1 MTSSMLNAILGV
13 ERIRRTPVRRSMLV
27 DLRDAL
33 ERRAARMFRHNRR
46 ARAFQDL
53 GIKDRFNG
61 MEG

>member
-1 MTSSMLNAILGV
+1 MHAMMLNAILGV
-13 ERIRRTPVRRSMLV
+13 ERIRRTVRRTGLG

-33 ERRAARMFRHNRR
+33 ERRAARMLRHNRR
-46 ARAFQDL
+46 ALAAREL

>member
-1 MTSSMLNAILGV
+1 
-13 ERIRRTPVRRSMLV
+13 MLV